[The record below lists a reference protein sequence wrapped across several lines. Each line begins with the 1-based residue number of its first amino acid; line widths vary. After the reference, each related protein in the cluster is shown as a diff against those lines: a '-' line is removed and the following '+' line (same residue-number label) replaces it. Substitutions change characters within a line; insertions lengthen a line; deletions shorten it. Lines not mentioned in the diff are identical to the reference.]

1 MVKNIT
7 STMVRLPARRDRPAR
22 VGVIANTYGV
32 MPDPVADALAGVDLI
47 LHAGD
52 IGEISVIT
60 RLQAIAPVFA
70 VIGDLDSRTNR
81 LPLHRLLKI
90 GGKTIILT
98 HGHDVRSVTGT
109 LRGWIGADRSA
120 EAHHEQYM
128 TLLRAFP
135 PADCIVF
142 AHPGAACRIQHEHAL
157 IMNPGAVAT
166 SAGVVI
172 AAGPS
177 IAVLELGRVIDGVVL
192 QLGQGAVGAA
202 RMAAAT
208 P

>member
-7 STMVRLPARRDRPAR
+7 STMVRLPARRDRPPR

-32 MPDPVADALAGVDLI
+32 LPDVVADALAGVDLI

-70 VIGDLDSRTNR
+70 VAGDTDSRTNR

-90 GGKTIILT
+90 VGKSVMLT
-98 HGHDVRSVTGT
+98 HGHDVRSMTGT
-109 LRGWIGADRSA
+109 LRGWLGADRSA
-120 EAHHEQYM
+120 EPHREQHM

-135 PADCIVF
+135 PVDCIIF
-142 AHPGAACRIQHEHAL
+142 AHPAAACRLQHEHTL

-166 SAGVVI
+166 PSGEVLS
-172 AAGPS
+172 AGPS
-177 IAVLELGRVIDGVVL
+177 IAVLELGRVVDGAVL
-192 QLGQGAVGAA
+192 QLGQGAVAVA
-202 RMAAAT
+202 RLAPAT
-208 P
+208 S

>member
-7 STMVRLPARRDRPAR
+7 STMVRLPARRDRPPR
-22 VGVIANTYGV
+22 VGVVANTYGV
-32 MPDPVADALAGVDLI
+32 LPDVVADALAGVDLI

-70 VIGDLDSRTNR
+70 VVGDVDHRTNR

-90 GGKTIILT
+90 GGKSIIVT
-98 HGHDVRSVTGT
+98 HGHDVRTVSGT
-109 LRGWIGADRSA
+109 LRGWLGADRSG
-120 EAHHEQYM
+120 EAGHEQYM

-142 AHPGAACRIQHEHAL
+142 AHPAAACRVQHEHTL
-157 IMNPGAVAT
+157 LMNPGAVAT
-166 SAGVVI
+166 PSGAIVD
-172 AAGPS
+172 AGPS
-177 IAVLELGRVIDGVVL
+177 IAVLELGRVVDGAVL
-192 QLGQGAVGAA
+192 QLGQGAVGVA
-202 RMAAAT
+202 RLAT
-208 P
+208 ATL

>member
-142 AHPGAACRIQHEHAL
+142 AHPGAACRIQHEHTL